1 MLIVYC
7 PVDDMQSSQTGFYTQ
22 LKHHTKIKIVRKK
35 KKKEKKSSPGHT
47 NNESDC
53 RKVTRSNTFLALHMV

>member
-35 KKKEKKSSPGHT
+35 KKERKKKARRGT
-47 NNESDC
+47 QTM
-53 RKVTRSNTFLALHMV
+53 RVIAGK